1 MTSDEAN
8 RPRWRG
14 QAGFFE
20 IWFLV
25 VFDPAAARA
34 WWLRYTTFS
43 PARGGPARATLWA
56 AAFDA
61 RADPPAVA
69 GKTILPAT
77 AAYDA
82 GPTDRTAIRIGTAT
96 FTDGAVEGTVVTDA
110 HRIAWG
116 LRFTPAASA
125 VHRAPP
131 ILDRLPLPT
140 RVAHANSEVP
150 CDGWFEVDGVRHALR
165 GAPMVQKHLWGT
177 RRVEELSWLYCPRF
191 VEDPSARFEATSVRL
206 RRRIA
211 GLVPAPATTPIW
223 LRTAAGEQRWWTPLA
238 RTRAVS
244 PSIGRLV
251 VTSATATR
259 SVTATA
265 WADPRSL
272 VGYVY
277 RDPSG
282 FDLYVAQSDVASC
295 AVETHVRPHAFAPWR
310 TDVRLTSE
318 QAAAVEFHGPEPLAG
333 VRYIAWDAT
342 TV

>member
-14 QAGFFE
+14 QPGFFE

-34 WWLRYTTFS
+34 CWLRYTTFA
-43 PARGGPARATLWA
+43 PIDGGAPRATLWA

-61 RADPPAVA
+61 RTDSPAVA
-69 GKTILPAT
+69 GKAILPAS
-77 AAYDA
+77 AYDA
-82 GPTDRTAIRIGTAT
+82 GPEDRTAIRIGTAT
-96 FTDGAVEGTVVTDA
+96 LTNGSADGVVATDP
-110 HRIAWG
+110 HRIAWD
-116 LRFTPAASA
+116 LRFAPAAA
-125 VHRAPP
+125 AAHRAPP

-165 GAPMVQKHLWGT
+165 AAPMVQKHLWGT
-177 RRVEELSWLYCPRF
+177 RRVEELSWLYCPHF
-191 VEDPSARFEATSVRL
+191 GEDPAARFEATSVRL

-211 GLVPAPATTPIW
+211 GILPAPATTPIW
-223 LRTAAGEQRWWTPLA
+223 LRTAAGEQHWWNPLA
-238 RTRAVS
+238 PARAVS
-244 PSIGRLV
+244 AAVGRLT
-251 VTSATATR
+251 VTSTTPTR
-259 SVTATA
+259 SVAATA

-277 RDPSG
+277 RDPG
-282 FDLYVAQSDVASC
+282 GVDLYVAQSDVASC
-295 AVETHVRPHAFAPWR
+295 VVETRVRPHPLAAWR
-310 TDVRLTSE
+310 AEARLTSE
-318 QAAAVEFHGPEPLAG
+318 HAAAVEFHGPTPLPG
-333 VRYIAWDAT
+333 VRYIDWDAT